1 MQDLYS
7 SEWDF
12 IKKLLFRDSLP
23 CLAYP
28 FGLALLEVESLFGG
42 EVVAV
47 AVAVVVAVLI
57 VLRVRGAAHEPV
69 LGEQG
74 FRGTHLVLA

>member
-1 MQDLYS
+1 MYS
-7 SEWDF
+7 SGRNF
-12 IKKLLFRDSLP
+12 IEKTTIHEFTDSLP

-28 FGLALLEVESLFGG
+28 SGLALLEVESLLGG
-42 EVVAV
+42 EVVA
-47 AVAVVVAVLI
+47 AVVAVMVAVLL

-74 FRGTHLVLA
+74 L

>member
-1 MQDLYS
+1 MPTLKIQDLYS
-7 SEWDF
+7 SDCDF
-12 IKKLLFRDSLP
+12 IEKLLTDSLP
-23 CLAYP
+23 SLAYP
-28 FGLALLEVESLFGG
+28 SGLALLEVESLLGG

-47 AVAVVVAVLI
+47 DVAVAVVVVAVLL

-74 FRGTHLVLA
+74 L